1 MKTLFSLD
9 QILILDPVIQRLAYN
24 QTTLKH
30 LPLFE
35 TNFVYYARSKSVG
48 GFVYNQPVLCGGY
61 FNYELRK
68 YFQDCFVPGQPD
80 KKMNMLE
87 KRGFASSVVLEDL
100 QKLWIVGGKS
110 GFDTP
115 LNSTELISLDQDPIQ
130 GI

>member
-1 MKTLFSLD
+1 M
-9 QILILDPVIQRLAYN
+9 AYSN
-24 QTTLKH
+24 QTTLKN

-35 TNFVYYARSKSVG
+35 TNFVHYARSKSVG